1 MAKKPNLSK
10 RYTNLYVKRRLLK
23 LEIDVFGIISNGLV
37 QNLGKTKILDQVR
50 ERIRS
55 LSVQVGLDEAEQN
68 LIWNTAY
75 ATYVR
80 SSRQTSVQLRKLAR
94 AGADGKSNDEARA
107 SAVYSSIR
115 AIVQKNDLIKASN
128 QVMYMYEFRMKH
140 EEVYQ
145 DLLGNN
151 TSPFFLCSSH
161 PKPAKD
167 HAGWEGKIYYDE
179 DWEKKNSWTE
189 AEKDA
194 IRAYIRNHKIRTV
207 QWVCGEP
214 VYLVTRRNCKHY
226 LKELPIEEVLH
237 ASARS
242 LLRKHGMYMKDEVPA
257 SREVLTY
264 REYYNRL
271 KIEESLHQVFPNSIL
286 SQDIAKDRKL
296 LAKWR
301 DML

>member
-23 LEIDVFGIISNGLV
+23 LEIDVFSIISNGLV
-37 QNLGKTKILDQVR
+37 QNLGKAKILAQVR
-50 ERIRS
+50 KLIRS
-55 LSVQVGLDEAEQN
+55 ISVQVGLDEAEQN

-75 ATYVR
+75 ATYIR

-94 AGADGKSNDEARA
+94 AGAKGNAGGRA
-107 SAVYSSIR
+107 EAVYSSIR
-115 AIVQKNDLIKASN
+115 AIIQKNDLIKASN

-145 DLLGNN
+145 NLLGNN

-167 HAGWEGKIYYDE
+167 HAGWEGKVYYDE
-179 DWEKKNSWTE
+179 DWEKKGVWTDE
-189 AEKDA
+189 EKSS
-194 IRAYIRNHKIRTV
+194 IRAYIRNHKLRTV

-271 KIEESLHQVFPNSIL
+271 KIEESLHSTFPNEIL
-286 SQDIAKDRKL
+286 AQDIKKDRKL
-296 LAKWR
+296 LEKWR
-301 DML
+301 NML

>member
-23 LEIDVFGIISNGLV
+23 LEIDVFSIISNGLV
-37 QNLGKTKILDQVR
+37 QNLGKAKILAQVR
-50 ERIRS
+50 KLIRS
-55 LSVQVGLDEAEQN
+55 VSVQVGLDRAEEN
-68 LIWNTAY
+68 LIWTTAY
-75 ATYVR
+75 ATYIR
-80 SSRQTSVQLRKLAR
+80 SSRQTSSQLRKLAR
-94 AGADGKSNDEARA
+94 AGAKGNAGGRA
-107 SAVYSSIR
+107 EAVYSSIR
-115 AIVQKNDLIKASN
+115 AIVQKNDLIKAAN

-140 EEVYQ
+140 EEMYQ
-145 DLLGNN
+145 NLLGNN

-167 HAGWEGKIYYDE
+167 HAGWEGKVYYDE
-179 DWEKKNSWTE
+179 DWEKKGEWTDE
-189 AEKDA
+189 EKSA
-194 IRAYIRNHKIRTV
+194 IRAYIRNHKLRTV

-226 LKELPIEEVLH
+226 LKELPMEEVLH

-242 LLRKHGMYMKDEVPA
+242 LLRKHGMYMKDEIPA

-271 KIEESLHQVFPNSIL
+271 KIEESLHNTFPNEIL
-286 SQDIAKDRKL
+286 AQDIKKDRKL
-296 LAKWR
+296 LEKWR
-301 DML
+301 NML